1 MSLQMLLENVVK
13 HNEISDECPMKITL
27 RDKDSYIF
35 VANRLQLKEKNTG
48 MSGIGLDNIT
58 SRYSVLTDRAVQID
72 QTEKEFIVGL
82 PILQID

>member
-1 MSLQMLLENVVK
+1 MSVQMLLENVVK
-13 HNEISDECPMKITL
+13 HNEISDEHPMKITL

-58 SRYSVLTDRAVQID
+58 
-72 QTEKEFIVGL
+72 
-82 PILQID
+82 